1 MKHFLSV
8 LISCCVL
15 LSFHSSAQGIFDA
28 CRKGDTSAIK
38 AMIKVNRDTVNCRN
52 ESGFTPLIIAGYKG
66 QIEVVKLLLKH
77 KADVNAK
84 SGEGTVLM
92 GACFKGNVE
101 LAELLMK
108 HHADV
113 NSANDLGTTPLMY
126 AILGQKI
133 ELIKLLL
140 ENGAVKDVKERSG
153 KTALDYA
160 IQSGNKEIIDLV
172 D

>member
-1 MKHFLSV
+1 MNHILSV
-8 LISCCVL
+8 AIICILI
-15 LSFHSSAQGIFDA
+15 SFHSSAQGIFDA

-38 AMIKVNRDTVNCRN
+38 AMIKVNPDTVNCRN
-52 ESGFTPLIIAGYKG
+52 EGGFTPLIIAGYRG
-66 QIEVVKLLLKH
+66 QIEVVKLLLTH

-101 LAELLMK
+101 LAALLIQ
-108 HHADV
+108 HNADV
-113 NSANDLGTTPLMY
+113 NSANELGTTPLMY

-140 ENGAVKDVKERSG
+140 ENGAMKDGKERSG

-160 IQSGNKEIIDLV
+160 VQSGNKEIIGLIE
-172 D
+172 

>member
-1 MKHFLSV
+1 MKLYFSIIV
-8 LISCCVL
+8 TCVL
-15 LSFHSSAQGIFDA
+15 LSFQSAAQGIFDA

-38 AMIKVNRDTVNCRN
+38 AMIKVNPDTVNCRN
-52 ESGFTPLIIAGYKG
+52 EGGFTPLIIAGYKG

-77 KADVNAK
+77 NADVNAK

-101 LAELLMK
+101 LAALLIK

-133 ELIKLLL
+133 ELINLLL
-140 ENGAVKDVKERSG
+140 DNGAVKDVKERSG

-160 IQSGNKEIIDLV
+160 IQSGNKEIIELV

>member
-1 MKHFLSV
+1 MKLFFSLC
-8 LISCCVL
+8 ITCVII
-15 LSFHSSAQGIFDA
+15 SFHSSAQGIFDA
-28 CRKGDTSAIK
+28 CRKGDTGAIK
-38 AMIKVNRDTVNCRN
+38 TMIKVNPDTVNCRN
-52 ESGFTPLIIAGYKG
+52 ESGFTPLIIAGYRG
-66 QIEVVKLLLKH
+66 QLEVVELLLKH

-101 LAELLMK
+101 LAALLIK

-126 AILGQKI
+126 AILGQKV

-140 ENGAVKDVKERSG
+140 DNGALKDVKERSG

-160 IQSGNKEIIDLV
+160 VQSGNKEIIQLFE
-172 D
+172 